1 MLLLL
6 SFFLLAQEPAPAPE
20 PSQETPASP
29 QPLLLVEMPQPG
41 VTAEKL
47 LSGPLQQK
55 LMASPL
61 WSALQSVPGYPA
73 VQVGWDSLLAP
84 AGGDARL
91 FVESVGGDG
100 IHAFLIASGEGE
112 PQWLVVAQG
121 HDGDLAQDCLAPLL
135 GLAGISRKQMR
146 GERWT
151 VALGKIHLRRSDDR
165 FLAAEHVE
173 LLDQM
178 EQGDLADALT
188 QPQALAFPDSSTADM
203 RGWMAGDLLR
213 ADGYE
218 ALPEDAGASYLAGEI
233 HEVLRLAD
241 WVGMDLRLEGHT
253 VSLAFAAPA
262 GEQLRESH
270 APYFPEIQEV
280 PVPQL
285 AEGIMEGIFTRDLAH
300 WWAARSLYMSARG
313 VAETVEG
320 ESTAAL
326 LFGRDPGSEVYLY
339 LESEMRFVAAALP
352 EDEAANLS
360 VEYPAGA
367 VGLRFKDDAPEDLGS
382 AFTNAFFAG
391 ITFANFEGGAMG
403 DSTLQMDILP
413 LDNGRIYAA
422 SYPAPAEGQKASQRH
437 NFSPSLLLRDD
448 GELWLS
454 SSLGLLQEIAA
465 APVKMVPANGM
476 WMDFRMPDM
485 AKILRRDRSLLVA
498 NRMLE
503 EGGDLEA
510 AAAFIDLVLTS
521 LDLVEGAA
529 FHSFLEGDFMR
540 LELQLR
546 VSP

>member
-1 MLLLL
+1 M
-6 SFFLLAQEPAPAPE
+6 
-20 PSQETPASP
+20 
-29 QPLLLVEMPQPG
+29 
-41 VTAEKL
+41 

-55 LMASPL
+55 LVASPL
-61 WSALQSVPGYPA
+61 WGALQEVPGYPA
-73 VQVGWDSLLAP
+73 VRVGWDSLLAP

-91 FVESVGGDG
+91 FVDSVAGDG
-100 IHAFLIASGEGE
+100 LHAFLFAADQGE

-135 GLAGISRKQMR
+135 GLAGISRKQLR

-151 VALGKIHLRRSDDR
+151 VSLGDIQLRRYDDR
-165 FLAAEHVE
+165 FLVAEQVE
-173 LLDQM
+173 ILDRM
-178 EQGDLADALT
+178 EQVDLAEART
-188 QPQALAFPDSSTADM
+188 QPQAQAFPDHATSDL
-203 RGWMAGDLLR
+203 RGWIAGDLLR
-213 ADGYE
+213 AEGYE
-218 ALPEDAGASYLAGEI
+218 ELPEDAGASYLAGEI

-241 WVGMDLRLEGHT
+241 WVGMDLRLEGHQ

-262 GEQLRESH
+262 GEQLRETH
-270 APYFPEIQEV
+270 APFFPEVQEV
-280 PVPQL
+280 PMPQL
-285 AEGIMEGIFTRDLAH
+285 AQGIMEGIFTRDLAH

-352 EDEAANLS
+352 EEESANLS

-367 VGLRFKDDAPEDLGS
+367 IGLRFKEDAPDDLGS

-391 ITFANFEGGAMG
+391 ITFANFDGGAMG
-403 DSTLQMDILP
+403 ESTLQMDILP
-413 LDNGRIYAA
+413 LENGRIYAA

-454 SSLGLLQEIAA
+454 SSLGLLKEIAA
-465 APVKMVPANGM
+465 APVEMVPAHGM

-510 AAAFIDLVLTS
+510 AEAFIDLVLTS
-521 LDLVEGAA
+521 LDLIEGAA